1 MKNFSWAAVALGA
14 GSVRFGADTRT
25 HMKRAISVIAVGA
38 FVVVLSVSAG
48 HADVVTNYNATFSS
62 GSGNTLITAEASIKI
77 DLTTGAVTVA
87 VTDDNA
93 NPRSTGNLVS
103 GIQLVFSNAVH
114 SPSSFSGTGTLVNLT
129 QGPCSMGTCTYT
141 AAPTGSTNLNEW
153 KDTTTGSTLQL
164 TALGGGNQTQLIIG
178 KGPFTN
184 GNSQL
189 DHDHPYVQT
198 TANFGVTLAG
208 LIDGTGLLPETTLSG
223 VKFDFGT
230 DQDAWKT
237 AIITPVGGTAPVP
250 GPIFGGGLPGLI
262 AACAGLVAFARRR
275 RRRFA

>member
-14 GSVRFGADTRT
+14 GLVRFGADTRT
-25 HMKRAISVIAVGA
+25 HMKRAISVIAMGA
-38 FVVVLSVSAG
+38 FFVALSVSAG
-48 HADVVTNYNATFSS
+48 HADVVTNYKATFSS
-62 GSGNTLITAEASIKI
+62 GTGDNLLTAEASIQI

-129 QGPCSMGTCTYT
+129 QGTCSMGTCTYT

-178 KGPFTN
+178 KGPYTN
-184 GNSQL
+184 GNPSLGNDQ
-189 DHDHPYVQT
+189 PYVQT

-208 LIDGTGLLPETTLSG
+208 LIDGTGLVPETTLSG
-223 VKFDFGT
+223 VNFNFST
-230 DQDAWKT
+230 TQFTWEA
-237 AIITPVGGTAPVP
+237 ALVTPVGGTAPVP

-275 RRRFA
+275 RLRFA